1 MYSTCLFC
9 TKDLGTNEVIETLP
23 IGRRLAFDAA
33 QGRLWVICRS
43 CGRWNLVPFDT
54 RLETIDTCEQFFRDT
69 RTRYSTDN
77 IGIAR
82 VQEGLELVRIGPA
95 LRPEFAAWRYGDR
108 FASRRRRNILV
119 GGTVG
124 VVAIGAMVGLNA
136 LVGSTVMYYW
146 GIQGV
151 AGAWKKRRIATRFM
165 LEDGGEPLTLSHHD
179 VSESSI
185 RRLDAGPGFA
195 GPGFGVS
202 IPARLGVAG
211 RFCDG
216 ERPKERVL
224 LTGRDAVTALGHLLP
239 VVAGTAGSRRQV
251 TSAVQLVEQAPS
263 LKEML
268 DANLPFS
275 SRNPLLPG
283 KLSTLNAERKLALEM
298 LANEQSERTWLEGEL
313 RLLERQW
320 RDAERLAAIA
330 DKLAIPGEIDAE
342 LEKRKDGVTGGP
354 N

>member
-9 TKDLGTNEVIETLP
+9 TKDLGANEVIETLS
-23 IGRRLAFDAA
+23 IGRRLAFDAL

-43 CGRWNLVPFDT
+43 CARWNLVPFDT
-54 RLETIDTCEQFFRDT
+54 RLESIDACERLFRDT
-69 RTRYSTDN
+69 RTRFSTDN
-77 IGIAR
+77 IGLAR
-82 VQEGLELVRIGPA
+82 VGEGLELVRIGPA

-108 FASRRRRNILV
+108 FASRRRRNMIV
-119 GGTVG
+119 GGTV
-124 VVAIGAMVGLNA
+124 VAGTLGAMIGLNA

-151 AGAWKKRRIATRFM
+151 TGAWKRRRIATRFM
-165 LEDGGEPLTLSHHD
+165 LEEGGAPLTLSHED

-185 RRLDAGPGFA
+185 RRLDDGA
-195 GPGFGVS
+195 GFGVS

-211 RFCDG
+211 RFCNG
-216 ERPKERVL
+216 ERPKARVL

-251 TSAVQLVEQAPS
+251 GDALKLVERAPS
-263 LKEML
+263 L
-268 DANLPFS
+268 DALIGQLSPATGEWPIGF
-275 SRNPLLPG
+275 G
-283 KLSTLNAERKLALEM
+283 KLSKAKAESRLALEM

-313 RLLERQW
+313 KLLERQW

-330 DKLAIPGEIDAE
+330 DRLALPEEIDAE
-342 LEKRKDGVTGGP
+342 LETRKGWQSP
-354 N
+354 P